1 MKGLKGILIKD
12 ISIIKNQLFIVVGII
27 IFYIAA
33 TALSK
38 DTAYVASFAGSYA
51 GSYNVVLMTMLPVT
65 LLGYDEK
72 NKWGRYSAAM
82 PVSRKANVVSKFIVM
97 LGMSAINA
105 VVLGI
110 VFYITGRGDMVT
122 FIIAT
127 LGASLFTG
135 SLVTVLAYKFG
146 SNKARCIFIGVLL
159 IAFIFIAYSAKYNFA
174 LIGNGISFDIGG
186 IKMIAL
192 GFFAFSVLGSLACT
206 LASIRIYENKD
217 L

>member
-1 MKGLKGILIKD
+1 MKGFKGMLIKD
-12 ISIIKNQLFIVVGII
+12 ISIIKSQLLIVIGII

-38 DTAYVASFAGSYA
+38 DTAYVASFA

-82 PVSRKANVVSKFIVM
+82 PVSRKANVVSKFVVM

-105 VVLGI
+105 AVLGTI
-110 VFYITGRGDMVT
+110 FYITGLDDMIT
-122 FIIAT
+122 FVIAI

-146 SNKARCIFIGVLL
+146 SNNARFIFIAVLL
-159 IAFIFIAYSAKYNFA
+159 IAFLSIAGGAGAISVF
-174 LIGNGISFDIGG
+174 IGNEFSLDGSGL
-186 IKMIAL
+186 KMLTL
-192 GFFAFSVLGSLACT
+192 GFLAFSLLVSLACMMT
-206 LASIRIYENKD
+206 SIHIYQNKD

>member
-1 MKGLKGILIKD
+1 MKGFKGILIKD
-12 ISIIKNQLFIVVGII
+12 ISIIKSQLLIVIGII

-38 DTAYVASFAGSYA
+38 DTAYVASFA

-82 PVSRKANVVSKFIVM
+82 PVSRKANVVSKFVVM

-110 VFYITGRGDMVT
+110 VFYITGRGDMVI
-122 FIIAT
+122 FIIAI

-146 SNKARCIFIGVLL
+146 SNNARFIFIGVLL

-192 GFFAFSVLGSLACT
+192 GFFAFSVLVSLACMM
-206 LASIRIYENKD
+206 ASIRIYENKD

>member
-1 MKGLKGILIKD
+1 MKGFKGILIKD
-12 ISIIKNQLFIVVGII
+12 ISIIKSQLLIVIGII

-38 DTAYVASFAGSYA
+38 DTAYVASFA

-82 PVSRKANVVSKFIVM
+82 PVSRKANVVSKFVVM

-105 VVLGI
+105 FVLGI

-122 FIIAT
+122 FIIAI

-146 SNKARCIFIGVLL
+146 SNNARFIFIGVLL

-192 GFFAFSVLGSLACT
+192 GFFAFSVLVSLACMM
-206 LASIRIYENKD
+206 ASIRIYENKD

>member
-1 MKGLKGILIKD
+1 MKGFKGILIKD
-12 ISIIKNQLFIVVGII
+12 ISIIKSQLLIVIGII

-38 DTAYVASFAGSYA
+38 DTAYVASFAGSY
-51 GSYNVVLMTMLPVT
+51 SVVVMTMLPVT

-82 PVSRKANVVSKFIVM
+82 PVSRKANVVSKFVVM

-105 VVLGI
+105 AVLGTI
-110 VFYITGRGDMVT
+110 FYITGLDDMIT
-122 FIIAT
+122 FVIAI

-146 SNKARCIFIGVLL
+146 SNNARFIFIAVLL
-159 IAFIFIAYSAKYNFA
+159 IAFLSIAGGAGYISVF
-174 LIGNGISFDIGG
+174 IGNEFSLDGSGL
-186 IKMIAL
+186 KTLVL
-192 GFFAFSVLGSLACT
+192 GFLAFSLLVSLACMM
-206 LASIRIYENKD
+206 ASIHIYQNKD

>member
-38 DTAYVASFAGSYA
+38 DTAYVASFAGSY
-51 GSYNVVLMTMLPVT
+51 NVVLMTMLPVT

-82 PVSRKANVVSKFIVM
+82 PVSRKANVVSKFVVM

-105 VVLGI
+105 AVLGTI
-110 VFYITGRGDMVT
+110 FYITGLDDMIT
-122 FIIAT
+122 FVIAI

-146 SNKARCIFIGVLL
+146 SNNARFIFIAVLL
-159 IAFIFIAYSAKYNFA
+159 IAFLSIAGGAGAISVF
-174 LIGNGISFDIGG
+174 IGNEFSLDGSGL
-186 IKMIAL
+186 KMLTL
-192 GFFAFSVLGSLACT
+192 GFLAFSLLVSLACMM
-206 LASIRIYENKD
+206 ASIHIYQNKD

>member
-1 MKGLKGILIKD
+1 MKGFKGILIKD
-12 ISIIKNQLFIVVGII
+12 ISIIKSQLLIVIGII

-38 DTAYVASFAGSYA
+38 DTAYVASFA

-82 PVSRKANVVSKFIVM
+82 PVSRKANVVSKFVVM

-122 FIIAT
+122 FIIAI
-127 LGASLFTG
+127 LGASIFTG

-146 SNKARCIFIGVLL
+146 SNNARFIFIGVLL

-192 GFFAFSVLGSLACT
+192 GFFAFSVLVSLACMM
-206 LASIRIYENKD
+206 ASIRIYENKD

>member
-1 MKGLKGILIKD
+1 MKGFKGILIKD
-12 ISIIKNQLFIVVGII
+12 ISIIKSQLLIVIGII

-38 DTAYVASFAGSYA
+38 DTAYVASFA

-82 PVSRKANVVSKFIVM
+82 PVSRKANVVSKFVVM

-122 FIIAT
+122 FIIAI

-146 SNKARCIFIGVLL
+146 SNNARFIFIAVLL

-192 GFFAFSVLGSLACT
+192 GFFAFSVLVSLACMM
-206 LASIRIYENKD
+206 ASIRIYENKD

>member
-12 ISIIKNQLFIVVGII
+12 ISIIKNQLFIVIGII

-38 DTAYVASFAGSYA
+38 DTAYVASFA

-122 FIIAT
+122 FIIAI

-146 SNKARCIFIGVLL
+146 SNNARFIFIGVLL
-159 IAFIFIAYSAKYNFA
+159 IAFIFIAYSVKYNFA

-192 GFFAFSVLGSLACT
+192 GFFAFSVLVSLACMM
-206 LASIRIYENKD
+206 ASIRIYENKD

>member
-38 DTAYVASFAGSYA
+38 DTAYVASFA

-122 FIIAT
+122 FIIAI

-146 SNKARCIFIGVLL
+146 SNNARFIFIGVLL
-159 IAFIFIAYSAKYNFA
+159 IAFIFIAYSARYNWEF
-174 LIGNGISFDIGG
+174 IGNGFSLDGSG
-186 IKMIAL
+186 LKMLTL
-192 GFFAFSVLGSLACT
+192 GFLAFSLLVSLACMM
-206 LASIRIYENKD
+206 ASIHIYQNKD

>member
-38 DTAYVASFAGSYA
+38 DTAYVASFAGSY
-51 GSYNVVLMTMLPVT
+51 NVVLMTMLPVT

-82 PVSRKANVVSKFIVM
+82 PVYRKANVVSKFIVM

-146 SNKARCIFIGVLL
+146 SNNARFIFIGVLL
-159 IAFIFIAYSAKYNFA
+159 IAFIFIAYSARYNWEF
-174 LIGNGISFDIGG
+174 IGNEFSLDGSGL
-186 IKMIAL
+186 KMLTL
-192 GFFAFSVLGSLACT
+192 GFLAFSLLVSLACMM
-206 LASIRIYENKD
+206 ASIHIYQNKD

>member
-1 MKGLKGILIKD
+1 MKGFKGILIKD
-12 ISIIKNQLFIVVGII
+12 ISIIKSQLLIVIGII

-38 DTAYVASFAGSYA
+38 DTAYVASFA

-82 PVSRKANVVSKFIVM
+82 PVSRKANVVSKFVVM

-122 FIIAT
+122 FIIAI

-146 SNKARCIFIGVLL
+146 SNNARFIFIGVLL
-159 IAFIFIAYSAKYNFA
+159 IAFIFIAYSARYNFA

-192 GFFAFSVLGSLACT
+192 GFFAFSVLVSLACMM
-206 LASIRIYENKD
+206 ASIRIYENKD

>member
-1 MKGLKGILIKD
+1 MKGFKGILIKD
-12 ISIIKNQLFIVVGII
+12 ISIIKSQLFIVVGII

-38 DTAYVASFAGSYA
+38 DTAYVASFA

-82 PVSRKANVVSKFIVM
+82 PVSRKANVVSKFVVM

-122 FIIAT
+122 FIIAI

-146 SNKARCIFIGVLL
+146 SNNARFIFIGVLL

-192 GFFAFSVLGSLACT
+192 GFFAFSVLVSLACMM
-206 LASIRIYENKD
+206 ASIRIYENKD

>member
-38 DTAYVASFAGSYA
+38 DTAYVASFAGSY
-51 GSYNVVLMTMLPVT
+51 NVVLMTMLPVT

-82 PVSRKANVVSKFIVM
+82 PVSRKANVVSKFVVM

-105 VVLGI
+105 AVLGTI
-110 VFYITGRGDMVT
+110 FYITGLDDMIT
-122 FIIAT
+122 FVIAI

-146 SNKARCIFIGVLL
+146 SNNARFIFIAVLL
-159 IAFIFIAYSAKYNFA
+159 IAFLSIAGGAGAISVF
-174 LIGNGISFDIGG
+174 IGNEFSLDGSGL
-186 IKMIAL
+186 KMLTL
-192 GFFAFSVLGSLACT
+192 GFLAFSLLVSLACMMT
-206 LASIRIYENKD
+206 SIHIYQNKD

>member
-12 ISIIKNQLFIVVGII
+12 IAIIKSQLFIVVGII

-38 DTAYVASFAGSYA
+38 DTAYVASFAGSY
-51 GSYNVVLMTMLPVT
+51 NVVLMTMLPVT

-72 NKWGRYSAAM
+72 NKWGRYSSAM

-105 VVLGI
+105 AVLGI
-110 VFYITGRGDMVT
+110 VFYVTGRGDMVT
-122 FIIAT
+122 FIVAL
-127 LGASLFTG
+127 LGASIFTG

-146 SNKARCIFIGVLL
+146 SNNARFIFIGVLL
-159 IAFIFIAYSAKYNFA
+159 IAFIFIAYSARYNFA

-192 GFFAFSVLGSLACT
+192 GFFAFSVLVSLACMM
-206 LASIRIYENKD
+206 ASIRIYENKD

>member
-38 DTAYVASFAGSYA
+38 DTAYVASFA

-122 FIIAT
+122 FIIAI

-146 SNKARCIFIGVLL
+146 SNNARFIFIGVLL
-159 IAFIFIAYSAKYNFA
+159 IAFIFIAYSARYNFA

-192 GFFAFSVLGSLACT
+192 GFFAFSVLVSLACMM
-206 LASIRIYENKD
+206 ASIRIYENKD

>member
-38 DTAYVASFAGSYA
+38 DTAYVASFA

-122 FIIAT
+122 FIIAI

-146 SNKARCIFIGVLL
+146 SNNARFIFIGVLL

-192 GFFAFSVLGSLACT
+192 GFFAFSVLVSLACMM
-206 LASIRIYENKD
+206 ASIRIYENKD

>member
-12 ISIIKNQLFIVVGII
+12 IAIIKNQLLIVVFLIA
-27 IFYIAA
+27 FYSIA
-33 TALSK
+33 TAFSK
-38 DTAYVASFAGSYA
+38 DTAYVASFASSY
-51 GSYNVVLMTMLPVT
+51 SVVVMTMLPVT

-82 PVSRKANVVSKFIVM
+82 PVSRKANVVSKFVVM

-122 FIIAT
+122 FIIAI

-146 SNKARCIFIGVLL
+146 SNNARFIFIAVLL
-159 IAFIFIAYSAKYNFA
+159 IAFLSIAGGAGYISVF
-174 LIGNGISFDIGG
+174 IGNEFSLDGSGL
-186 IKMIAL
+186 KMLTL
-192 GFFAFSVLGSLACT
+192 GFLAFSLLVSLACMM
-206 LASIRIYENKD
+206 ASIHIYQNKD

>member
-12 ISIIKNQLFIVVGII
+12 ISIIKNQLFIVIGII

-38 DTAYVASFAGSYA
+38 DTAYVASFA

-82 PVSRKANVVSKFIVM
+82 PVSRKANVVSKFVVM

-122 FIIAT
+122 FIIAI

-146 SNKARCIFIGVLL
+146 SNNARFIFIGVLL

-192 GFFAFSVLGSLACT
+192 GFFAFSVLVSLACMM
-206 LASIRIYENKD
+206 ASIRIYENKD

>member
-12 ISIIKNQLFIVVGII
+12 ISIIKNQLFILVGII

-38 DTAYVASFAGSYA
+38 DTAYVASFA

-97 LGMSAINA
+97 LGMSAINT

-122 FIIAT
+122 FIIAI

-146 SNKARCIFIGVLL
+146 SNNARFIFIGVLL
-159 IAFIFIAYSAKYNFA
+159 IAFIFIAYSARYNWEF
-174 LIGNGISFDIGG
+174 IGNEFSLDGSGL
-186 IKMIAL
+186 KMLTL
-192 GFFAFSVLGSLACT
+192 GFLAFSLLLLLNNTELILSWP
-206 LASIRIYENKD
+206 
-217 L
+217 

>member
-1 MKGLKGILIKD
+1 MKGFKGILIKD
-12 ISIIKNQLFIVVGII
+12 ISIIKSQLLIVIGII

-38 DTAYVASFAGSYA
+38 DTAYVASFA

-82 PVSRKANVVSKFIVM
+82 PVSRKANVVSKFVVM

-122 FIIAT
+122 FIIAI

-146 SNKARCIFIGVLL
+146 SNNARFIFIGVLL

-192 GFFAFSVLGSLACT
+192 GFFAFSVLVSLACMM
-206 LASIRIYENKD
+206 ASIRIYENKD

>member
-1 MKGLKGILIKD
+1 MKGFKGILIKD
-12 ISIIKNQLFIVVGII
+12 ISIIKSQLLIVIGII

-38 DTAYVASFAGSYA
+38 DTAYVASFA

-122 FIIAT
+122 FIIAI

-146 SNKARCIFIGVLL
+146 SNNARFIFIGVLL
-159 IAFIFIAYSAKYNFA
+159 IAFIFIAYSARYNFA

-192 GFFAFSVLGSLACT
+192 GFFAFSVLVSLACMM
-206 LASIRIYENKD
+206 ASIRIYENKD

>member
-12 ISIIKNQLFIVVGII
+12 ISIIKSQLFIVVGII

-38 DTAYVASFAGSYA
+38 DTAYVASFA

-82 PVSRKANVVSKFIVM
+82 PVSRKANVVSKFVVM

-122 FIIAT
+122 FIIAI

-146 SNKARCIFIGVLL
+146 SNNARFIFIGVLL
-159 IAFIFIAYSAKYNFA
+159 IAFIFIAYSARYNFA

-192 GFFAFSVLGSLACT
+192 GFFAFSVLVSLACMM
-206 LASIRIYENKD
+206 ASIRIYENKD

>member
-12 ISIIKNQLFIVVGII
+12 ISIIKNQLFIVIGII

-38 DTAYVASFAGSYA
+38 DTAYVASFA

-82 PVSRKANVVSKFIVM
+82 PVSRKANVVSKFVVM

-122 FIIAT
+122 FIIAI

-146 SNKARCIFIGVLL
+146 SNNARFIFIGVLL
-159 IAFIFIAYSAKYNFA
+159 IAFIFIAYSARYNWEF
-174 LIGNGISFDIGG
+174 IGNEFSFGWQR
-186 IKMIAL
+186 
-192 GFFAFSVLGSLACT
+192 T
-206 LASIRIYENKD
+206 
-217 L
+217 